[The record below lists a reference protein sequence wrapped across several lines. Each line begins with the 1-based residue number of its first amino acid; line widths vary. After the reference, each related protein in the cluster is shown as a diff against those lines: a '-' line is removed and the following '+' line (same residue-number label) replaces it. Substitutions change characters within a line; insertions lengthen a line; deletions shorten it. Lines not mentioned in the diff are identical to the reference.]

1 MGWAGLGI
9 FDEEMGCWAGCGFF
23 AFAGWWGK
31 GSWVAG
37 VWIQKA
43 CLLEMLDACVL
54 LVLLVDH
61 DWCGAIKDWL
71 GRAGQGRAEL
81 SNEMA

>member
-1 MGWAGLGI
+1 
-9 FDEEMGCWAGCGFF
+9 
-23 AFAGWWGK
+23 
-31 GSWVAG
+31 

-71 GRAGQGRAEL
+71 GRAGQGRAGL
-81 SNEMA
+81 SN